1 MPEEINNNLKTIIE
15 IINNNFNTKKI
26 ILFGSFAYGEPT
38 SESDIDL
45 CIIMDLNNERKI
57 QVMREIRNHLY
68 EVVVMPI
75 DFIIYTEEEF
85 AERTSN
91 PTTLEYKIE
100 KEGKVLY
107 AA

>member
-1 MPEEINNNLKTIIE
+1 MPEEINNNLKIIIE
-15 IINNNFNTKKI
+15 KINSNFSTKKI
-26 ILFGSFAYGEPT
+26 ILFGSFAYGTPND
-38 SESDIDL
+38 SSDIDL

-57 QVMREIRNHLY
+57 QIMREIRNHLY

>member
-1 MPEEINNNLKTIIE
+1 MPEEIRNNLKTIIE
-15 IINNNFNTKKI
+15 KINSNFNTKKI
-26 ILFGSFAYGEPT
+26 ILFGSFAYGSPNN
-38 SESDIDL
+38 SSDIDL

-57 QVMREIRNHLY
+57 QVMREIRNHIYDVLLLPLDL
-68 EVVVMPI
+68 V
-75 DFIIYTEEEF
+75 IYTEEEF
-85 AERTSN
+85 ATRVSN

>member
-1 MPEEINNNLKTIIE
+1 MPEEISNNLKTIIE
-15 IINNNFNTKKI
+15 KINSNFNTKKI
-26 ILFGSFAYGEPT
+26 ILFGSFAYGSPNDT
-38 SESDIDL
+38 SDIDL

-57 QVMREIRNHLY
+57 QVMREIRNHIYDILLLPLDL
-68 EVVVMPI
+68 V
-75 DFIIYTEEEF
+75 IYTEEEF
-85 AERTSN
+85 ATRVSN

>member
-1 MPEEINNNLKTIIE
+1 MPDEINNNLKTIIE
-15 IINNNFNTKKI
+15 KINSNFNTKKI
-26 ILFGSFAYGEPT
+26 ILFGSFAYGSPNN
-38 SESDIDL
+38 SSDIDL

-57 QVMREIRNHLY
+57 KIMRDIRNHLY
-68 EVVVMPI
+68 DVLLLPI
-75 DFIIYTEEEF
+75 DLIIYTEEEF
-85 AERTSN
+85 SERVSN

>member
-1 MPEEINNNLKTIIE
+1 MPEEISNNLKTIIE
-15 IINNNFNTKKI
+15 KINSNFNTKKI
-26 ILFGSFAYGEPT
+26 ILFGSFAYGSPNN
-38 SESDIDL
+38 SSDIDL

-57 QVMREIRNHLY
+57 QVMREIRNHIYDVSLLPLDL
-68 EVVVMPI
+68 V
-75 DFIIYTEEEF
+75 IYTEEEF
-85 AERTSN
+85 ATRVSN